1 MLKNLFLCLDAS
13 EDDDMPHSTNPEEAL
28 MTRLV
33 RNYLKLDLSATQK
46 ICKQTIYKMNDSG
59 MGKYF
64 DGFIF
69 LNVFLIQS
77 ISRILRLIFHYLI
90 VLKINF

>member
-1 MLKNLFLCLDAS
+1 MFIFELTSRIGIEGINLERIIFFCLDTS
-13 EDDDMPHSTNPEEAL
+13 EDDEMPHSTSPEEAL

-33 RNYLKLDLSATQK
+33 RNYLKLNLSATQK
-46 ICKQTIYKMNDSG
+46 ICNGTIYKMNDSG

-69 LNVFLIQS
+69 LEMYF
-77 ISRILRLIFHYLI
+77 
-90 VLKINF
+90 